1 MRIIKVQFEVSSK
14 ELPTEYFDVGLRC
27 QDNNEVIRGHKVFLA
42 AVSPRLEELFDEH
55 GEGDEAIVI
64 RNIRFEVL
72 SYIIRFVYTGKID
85 VRDQTPEFVEDFRD
99 GMNMLRITLCDKAEK
114 KITVELKELKKLFQL
129 RRLKEVKEK
138 ELTEMRA
145 MLAKSDCITPGKRC
159 NSDDNHE
166 LNNNRTKGDSSNG
179 SLRGGVEK
187 KNRGGNILEEGELEH
202 SGSDEKD
209 TAAGEMTL
217 ENSCET
223 PTYDLRGLLINKQIK
238 RIRRSVER
246 GQGAVWKSGG
256 NQVTEEGHWGV
267 EPKFNEDMYAFDP
280 NDPVANPDWSPD
292 LQVMIGPLPNHLT
305 YKEVEL
311 AVWKIGDIQ
320 RLYLQWN
327 NKFKPRPFEANE
339 VRFAYVVFKELAAAK
354 RLLEKDQRIE
364 ISRTFY
370 GTTRMRVDT
379 HQALH

>member
-1 MRIIKVQFEVSSK
+1 MRIIKVQFEVNSK

-55 GEGDEAIVI
+55 GEGDEAVVV

-72 SYIIRFVYTGKID
+72 SSIIRFVYTGKID

-114 KITVELKELKKLFQL
+114 KITMELKELKKLFQL
-129 RRLKEVKEK
+129 RRLKEEKEK
-138 ELTEMRA
+138 ELAEMQA
-145 MLAKSDCITPGKRC
+145 MVAKSDCITTGKRL
-159 NSDDNHE
+159 NSDDNYE

-179 SLRGGVEK
+179 GLGGAVEK

-209 TAAGEMTL
+209 TAAVEMTL
-217 ENSCET
+217 EKRDSCET

-246 GQGAVWKSGG
+246 GQGAVWKTGG
-256 NQVTEEGHWGV
+256 NQVTEEGRWSV

-292 LQVMIGPLPNHLT
+292 LQVTHVVGLSSVAI
-305 YKEVEL
+305 L
-311 AVWKIGDIQ
+311 A
-320 RLYLQWN
+320 R
-327 NKFKPRPFEANE
+327 
-339 VRFAYVVFKELAAAK
+339 
-354 RLLEKDQRIE
+354 
-364 ISRTFY
+364 S
-370 GTTRMRVDT
+370 
-379 HQALH
+379 